1 MIDQITWFRT
11 TLKVHTTDPH
21 ENVTFSDGTRTLRF
35 MQEDGWHTLNI
46 CYTDNGRFLPE
57 GIWTL
62 SSEDGGA
69 GTEMLKS
76 LDVLSRVFAYDK
88 QYAYTVYAEYDL
100 PSEQLRFH
108 TAFMRRDPHPQR
120 RSLKQELF
128 RFGMQCLYTVS
139 AITTRGRD
147 RRVLFLSETRTDMSD
162 NMQHVYDAML
172 RRGMEKSFH
181 IDFRLRNDLSKAVSP
196 VRYAKLAIRMGRYG
210 TIFVDDYIPLL
221 SYVKLK
227 RGTKLIQLWHAGFG
241 YKLVGYARFGITGS
255 PHPLR
260 SCHRQYTHAIIGNPA
275 LKPVYSEV
283 FGVDPS
289 ILLPT
294 GMPRLEH
301 FLEPERA
308 AKAKEAFYQAHPD
321 IRGKR
326 VILFAPTYRG
336 FDQKDAHYEY
346 EHIDQTALYDMC
358 RETDSVLIF
367 KWHHFIQD
375 RMDIPQA
382 YGDRFLDL
390 SDESINDLMYVS
402 DVLITDYSSCFYDFL
417 LLQKPILFYVYDVER
432 YSATRGVHYSI
443 EETAPGLIVKTS
455 EELIHILREGSIAR
469 TEPRS
474 YMIDM
479 ALTNGTYPASDRI
492 LDAVF
497 PKKKS

>member
-69 GTEMLKS
+69 GTETLKS

-181 IDFRLRNDLSKAVSP
+181 IDFRLRNDLSKGPPPEGLSVPHRPAAPTAACPPCRRQDTVSP
-196 VRYAKLAIRMGRYG
+196 PTATRRRPPPSPLTRPPHRPLSRRRQPRPPRPPAESAVRFPQLC
-210 TIFVDDYIPLL
+210 FVSAQTP
-221 SYVKLK
+221 
-227 RGTKLIQLWHAGFG
+227 
-241 YKLVGYARFGITGS
+241 
-255 PHPLR
+255 PH
-260 SCHRQYTHAIIGNPA
+260 
-275 LKPVYSEV
+275 
-283 FGVDPS
+283 
-289 ILLPT
+289 
-294 GMPRLEH
+294 MPR
-301 FLEPERA
+301 
-308 AKAKEAFYQAHPD
+308 Q
-321 IRGKR
+321 
-326 VILFAPTYRG
+326 
-336 FDQKDAHYEY
+336 
-346 EHIDQTALYDMC
+346 
-358 RETDSVLIF
+358 S
-367 KWHHFIQD
+367 
-375 RMDIPQA
+375 
-382 YGDRFLDL
+382 
-390 SDESINDLMYVS
+390 
-402 DVLITDYSSCFYDFL
+402 
-417 LLQKPILFYVYDVER
+417 
-432 YSATRGVHYSI
+432 
-443 EETAPGLIVKTS
+443 
-455 EELIHILREGSIAR
+455 
-469 TEPRS
+469 
-474 YMIDM
+474 
-479 ALTNGTYPASDRI
+479 
-492 LDAVF
+492 
-497 PKKKS
+497 